1 MAIMFP
7 APLLLFWFSR
17 ERGVYC
23 LGVAIQHHKMAAMR
37 SQREMLNGQYWV
49 FKQGGYKTDVNCFQ
63 CGMVLGSW
71 HETLEDKRKKH
82 VYNLVLRCINGKLS
96 QVFENYFFSTD

>member
-1 MAIMFP
+1 MAFMFP

-17 ERGVYC
+17 EQGVY
-23 LGVAIQHHKMAAMR
+23 LRVAIQHHKMAAKT
-37 SQREMLNGQYWV
+37 SQRAMLTGKNWV
-49 FKQGGYKTDVNCFQ
+49 FKHGEYKTDVNCFQ

-82 VYNLVLRCINGKLS
+82 VYNLVLRCINGKFS
-96 QVFENYFFSTD
+96 QVFESYFFSTD